1 MLDSQDP
8 VTPGAARMKTAQR
21 THAQNERSL
30 CLAWTSV
37 LYSLYSNPA
46 TTISVVPE
54 STTYIVTCHPP
65 MAPPFAS
72 LMTGPTG
79 PKDVAPT
86 LAYRHSG
93 YWSVYAYGISTKQ
106 ESPWHVGCQGRVV
119 GKANQDLPPAHH
131 PSLSTIMLRWIRHL
145 TSPLV

>member
-1 MLDSQDP
+1 MLVSQDP
-8 VTPGAARMKTAQR
+8 VTPGAARMETAQR
-21 THAQNERSL
+21 THVQNEGSL

-46 TTISVVPE
+46 TISVVPE
-54 STTYIVTCHPP
+54 STTYIVTCH
-65 MAPPFAS
+65 PPFAS

-93 YWSVYAYGISTKQ
+93 YRSVVCIWHLNETRVALACWLSGPRCG
-106 ESPWHVGCQGRVV
+106 ES
-119 GKANQDLPPAHH
+119 
-131 PSLSTIMLRWIRHL
+131 
-145 TSPLV
+145 